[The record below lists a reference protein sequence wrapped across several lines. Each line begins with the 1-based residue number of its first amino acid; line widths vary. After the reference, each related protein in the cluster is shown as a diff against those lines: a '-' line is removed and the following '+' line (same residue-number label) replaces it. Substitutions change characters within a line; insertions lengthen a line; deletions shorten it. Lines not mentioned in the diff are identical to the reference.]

1 MRISNTKRAPG
12 TSKAICKFDV
22 YKQLQTAPNKGRLES
37 LKDKAKK
44 KKTKANHKSLF
55 LVRHQNGVN
64 KEEKKRK
71 IE

>member
-22 YKQLQTAPNKGRLES
+22 YKQLQTVPNKGRLES
-37 LKDKAKK
+37 LNDRDQ
-44 KKTKANHKSLF
+44 NHKSLF

-71 IE
+71 TE